1 MRSFVEN
8 GKLVM
13 LSEFVNISFLTISF
27 FQAFNTR
34 KFGKLPPTRK
44 SPSMSWCFQVVA
56 DL

>member
-1 MRSFVEN
+1 MCSFVEN

-27 FQAFNTR
+27 FQALRVSLGNYL
-34 KFGKLPPTRK
+34 LPVNHRQCPRV
-44 SPSMSWCFQVVA
+44 FQVVA